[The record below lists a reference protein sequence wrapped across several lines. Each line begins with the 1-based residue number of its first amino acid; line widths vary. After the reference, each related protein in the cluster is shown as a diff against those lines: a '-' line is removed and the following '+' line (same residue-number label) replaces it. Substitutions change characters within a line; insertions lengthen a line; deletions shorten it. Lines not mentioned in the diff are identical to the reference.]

1 MTHPKKLKPQELNRR
16 NEEKNVTIRVRVSV
30 AQRRVFAC
38 AAQNK
43 GLDVSTWLRMI
54 GIEQSG
60 VAPQASA

>member
-1 MTHPKKLKPQELNRR
+1 M
-16 NEEKNVTIRVRVSV
+16 TIRVRVSV